1 MKKIITLFSFILALN
16 FFNAQV
22 FFENWD
28 DAQAWTTNDADGDG
42 NDWQIADFVDVD
54 PTTNLDGFGSAV
66 FSESWDDFTGLAVTP
81 DNYLISPALNL
92 SGLSGSLQLNYEVA
106 AVDPA
111 FPNEFYTLYVI
122 TDTSDFNTAV
132 EIHSEMITVG
142 NQIFN
147 LTFDI
152 SAFLGQSA
160 VHIMFRHHNSTDNF
174 RIAFDNIGVYHSDF
188 ASDILTGSV
197 CQTYTFT
204 DNSVGAS
211 SWAWDFGA
219 DATPQTANTAGPHQV
234 TYSSIGLKTVTLT
247 TDGLV
252 TETKTDYIDVSLLD
266 DASFSFSS
274 ANFCLGS
281 SNELATVTGLAG
293 GTFSSPTPGF
303 VLDANTGEIDL
314 SNSPVASYDVTYTT
328 PVSAC
333 QNSAT
338 TTVNIVL
345 DNVLFSYPQSNFC
358 PASAN
363 EVATIT
369 GVAGGT
375 FSSTTPGFIVD
386 INSGEIDLANS
397 PDGTYDVTYTNPTAI
412 CQTSSTV
419 SIVIGPEDPTFSY
432 AQTNYCIGSANE
444 SATIS
449 GFTGGTFS
457 STTPGFILDANTGE
471 IDLSTFPAATYDVT
485 YTTSGSACQN
495 SSTISIVIGL
505 DDAGFSYSNTEYCFG
520 SANEVAT
527 ITGVDGGSFSSTD
540 PAFVID
546 ATTGEIALSSMPAGS
561 YDVSYST
568 PAGVCQNT
576 QTVTITIFD
585 QFIIDPILPQEVCVG
600 GMTNAITFSGT
611 GSGAP
616 GNTGLSFD
624 WEYTTQPI
632 AGTDIGLPFT
642 GTGDIPAFQTI
653 NTGTDPIIA
662 TFTLTPGDGV
672 CGGAPITFTIT
683 VNPLDN
689 ASFNYPQ
696 TAYCFGAS
704 ADELPMNLLSSGVF
718 SSSTPGFV
726 DALSGSIAVSTF
738 PVASYD
744 VTFTTT
750 GNCPNSSMLF
760 IDINA
765 TDDPSFAY
773 SALEYCQFGTNPI
786 PVPVLAGGTYSSGTA
801 DLMVDP
807 ITGEIDLSNSLQGNY
822 SITYTTAGTCPD
834 FSFQQVEVR
843 GAAFVD
849 PIADV
854 PYCEGE
860 NSVAIS
866 FTGSAATTFSWS
878 NTDPTI
884 GLAAS
889 GSGDIPSFV
898 VSNGTGGAITAT
910 IEVTPDDGVCPGNPV
925 SFDFTVNTS
934 ADPSFTL
941 SSLNACS
948 GTANVTA
955 TIDGTANG
963 IFSATGGLNIDASS
977 GEIDVINSMP
987 GVYDVSYEVGAGTC
1001 QISSTVS
1008 FEIIETP
1015 VIAPIFDVTICSGD
1029 IVPNLNL
1036 DVLSTYAVEWTND
1049 NVTTGIVNINGIGD
1063 IPSFIANNPVLGDI
1077 PQVSTITLIADNN
1090 GCLSLPEVFTVTVNP
1105 NPVVNGGANVVQ
1117 CSGNPLI
1124 MTATGTPGTIFTWDN
1139 NITQGVAFT
1148 PTEGTYIYTVTGTL
1162 NGCSSFDQVDVQ
1174 INLTPT
1180 VSAGTDRVVCAG
1192 SITTLTG
1199 SGAPILTWNNGV
1211 FDNIPFLPSVTQTYT
1226 LTGQSAAG
1234 CTSTDDVEIVV
1245 EDLPTPSFT
1254 ADMVSACSPATIIF
1268 NSNNTTNGCV
1278 YSFSDGTTEIGC
1290 FNVAHTFTE
1299 VGTYD
1304 VTLTQSSI
1312 NLCVGTITIPAM
1324 ITINPDPVASFEPTK
1339 STVDMIDPTTYFENT
1354 SVGAVSYEWN
1364 FGDNSGVIIDDNPS
1378 HSFPADEAGEYS
1390 VRLIAISPFGC
1401 RDTSYQIIILE
1412 ESLIA
1417 YIPNSFTPN
1426 GDEFNNSFTPQFY
1439 SGLDPQTYNMKIFNR
1454 FGQLI
1459 FESNDAKQGWDGD
1472 FGAGRGLTDTGVY
1485 TYKIEF
1491 STSSKDEKKMLVG
1504 NVNLLR

>member
-16 FFNAQV
+16 FSNAQV

-28 DAQAWTTNDADGDG
+28 NPQAWTTNDADGDG
-42 NDWQIADFVDVD
+42 NDWQVANF
-54 PTTNLDGFGSAV
+54 TGLGNNLDVFGSAV

-92 SGLSGSLQLNYEVA
+92 SGLSGSLQLNYDVA

-152 SAFLGQSA
+152 TAFLGQSA

-204 DNSVGAS
+204 DNSVGAT

-234 TYSSIGLKTVTLT
+234 TYSTIGLKTVTLT

-266 DASFSFSS
+266 DAAFSFSS
-274 ANFCLGS
+274 VNFCFGS
-281 SNELATVTGLAG
+281 SNELATITGLAG

-314 SNSPVASYDVTYTT
+314 ANSPVASYDVTYTT

-375 FSSTTPGFIVD
+375 FSSTSAGFIVD
-386 INSGEIDLANS
+386 INTGEIDLANS

-419 SIVIGPEDPTFSY
+419 SVVIGPEDPTFSY
-432 AQTNYCIGSANE
+432 SQTNYCIGSANE
-444 SATIS
+444 IATVS

-457 STTPGFILDANTGE
+457 STTPGFVIDAGTGE
-471 IDLSTFPAATYDVT
+471 IDLSNFPAATYDVT

-505 DDAGFSYSNTEYCFG
+505 DDASFSYSNTEFCFA
-520 SANEVAT
+520 SANEAAQ
-527 ITGVDGGSFSSTD
+527 ITGVSGGTFSSTD
-540 PAFVID
+540 PTFVLNVNDGTID
-546 ATTGEIALSSMPAGS
+546 LGQAPAGV
-561 YDVSYST
+561 YDVTYTT

-576 QTVTITIFD
+576 ETVIITIFD
-585 QFIIDPILPQEVCVG
+585 QFVIDPILPQEVCAG

-616 GNTGLSFD
+616 GNTGISFD

-642 GTGDIPAFQTI
+642 GTGDIPSFLTI
-653 NTGTDPIIA
+653 NTGTDPIVA
-662 TFTLTPGDGV
+662 TFTLTPTDGV
-672 CGGAPITFTIT
+672 CGGTPITFTIT
-683 VNPLDN
+683 VNPVDN
-689 ASFNYPQ
+689 ASFSYPQ
-696 TAYCFGAS
+696 TAYCFGVN
-704 ADELPMNLLSSGVF
+704 ADEFPINIALPGGIF

-726 DALSGSIAVSTF
+726 DVVSGSIAISSF
-738 PVASYD
+738 PIGSYD
-744 VTFTTT
+744 VSYTTT
-750 GNCPNSSMLF
+750 GNCPNSSMLL

-765 TDDPSFAY
+765 ADDPSFAY
-773 SALEYCQFGTNPI
+773 SAIEFCQFGTNP
-786 PVPVLAGGTYSSGTA
+786 VPVAVLPGGTYTSGTA
-801 DLMVDP
+801 DLQVDP
-807 ITGEIDLSNSLQGNY
+807 LTGEIDLSNSLQGFY
-822 SITYTTAGTCPD
+822 SITYTTSGICPD
-834 FSFQQVEVR
+834 FSFQQVQIR

-854 PYCEGE
+854 SYCEGE

-866 FTGSAATTFSWS
+866 FTGSAATTFDWTNS
-878 NTDPTI
+878 NTSI
-884 GLAAS
+884 GLPAS
-889 GSGDIPSFV
+889 GSGNIASFV
-898 VSNGTGGAITAT
+898 VSNGTGASISST
-910 IEVTPDDGVCPGNPV
+910 IEVTPDNGICPGSPLT
-925 SFDFTVNTS
+925 FDFTVNTS

-941 SSLNACS
+941 ASLSACS
-948 GTANVTA
+948 GSVNVSA
-955 TIDGTANG
+955 TINGTANG
-963 IFSATGGLNIDASS
+963 VFTATGGLTIDANT
-977 GEIDVINSMP
+977 GEIDVVNSMP
-987 GVYDVSYEVGAGTC
+987 GVYDVSYEVGTGTC
-1001 QISSTVS
+1001 QISSTIS

-1015 VIAPIFDVTICSGD
+1015 IIAPIFDVAICSGA

-1036 DVLSTYAVEWTND
+1036 DVLSTYAVDWTND
-1049 NVTTGIVNINGIGD
+1049 NVSTGLVNVSGTGD
-1063 IPSFIANNPVLGDI
+1063 IPSFIATNPVLGNV
-1077 PQVSTITLIADNN
+1077 PEVSTITLTANNN
-1090 GCLSLPEVFTVTVNP
+1090 GCVSLPEEFTVTVNP

-1117 CSGNPLI
+1117 CSGLPLT
-1124 MTATGTPGTIFTWDN
+1124 MSATGTPGTVFTWDN
-1139 NITQGVAFT
+1139 NIIQDVEFT

-1162 NGCSSFDQVDVQ
+1162 NGCTSFDQVNVQ

-1192 SITTLTG
+1192 SSTTLTG
-1199 SGAPILTWNNGV
+1199 SGAPILTWSNGV

-1234 CTSTDDVEIVV
+1234 CTATDDVEIVV
-1245 EDLPTPSFT
+1245 EALPTPSFT
-1254 ADMVSACSPATIIF
+1254 ADIVSACSPATIIF

-1278 YSFSDGTTEIGC
+1278 YSFSDGTTELGC
-1290 FNVAHTFTE
+1290 FNVAHTFTQ

-1324 ITINPDPVASFEPTK
+1324 ITINPDPVASFVPTK

-1354 SVGAVSYEWN
+1354 STGAVSYEWN
-1364 FGDNSGVIIDDNPS
+1364 FGDNSGVIIDDNPA
-1378 HSFPADEAGEYS
+1378 HAFPSDEAGEYS

-1401 RDTSYQIIILE
+1401 RDTSYQNITVD
-1412 ESLIA
+1412 ESLIV

-1426 GDEFNNSFTPQFY
+1426 ADEFNNTFTPQFF
-1439 SGLDPQTYNMKIFNR
+1439 SGIDPQTFNMKIFNR
-1454 FGQLI
+1454 YGQLI
-1459 FESNDAKQGWDGD
+1459 FESNDASQGWDGD
-1472 FGAGRGLTDTGVY
+1472 FGAGRGLTNTGVY

-1491 STSSKDEKKMLVG
+1491 STSTKDEKKLIVG